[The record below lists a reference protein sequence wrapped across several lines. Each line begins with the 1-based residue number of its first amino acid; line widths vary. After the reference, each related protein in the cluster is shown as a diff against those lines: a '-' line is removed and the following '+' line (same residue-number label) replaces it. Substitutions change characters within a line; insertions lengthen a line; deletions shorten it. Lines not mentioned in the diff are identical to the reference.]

1 MHDQEQV
8 SNYTANTYNYNYLD
22 PVLEYTIYDLAFP
35 DTGDE
40 MELYINNN
48 GLPSNR
54 DITINSL
61 YQTDTGATADTYYFQ
76 MSYVVIP
83 MTYGT
88 KTINTDELE
97 TLKNLLRKG
106 VYTQDVQA

>member
-1 MHDQEQV
+1 
-8 SNYTANTYNYNYLD
+8 
-22 PVLEYTIYDLAFP
+22 
-35 DTGDE
+35 

-61 YQTDTGATADTYYFQ
+61 YQTDTGETAKTYYFQ

>member
-1 MHDQEQV
+1 M
-8 SNYTANTYNYNYLD
+8 YLD

-40 MELYINNN
+40 RELYINNN

-61 YQTDTGATADTYYFQ
+61 YQTDTGETAETYYFQ